1 MELGPLE
8 VLSTLQIQPQHLDVY
23 VINLEKAS
31 DKLPHFLLHWI
42 CSELTRTLEMKRQP
56 GLVTRKEFWM
66 KVRPSLPSSFLCQQ
80 AVAKVLKKQ
89 VGIYG
94 P

>member
-1 MELGPLE
+1 MELCPPE

-42 CSELTRTLEMKRQP
+42 CSELSRTLENEEAAWFSEGEK
-56 GLVTRKEFWM
+56 
-66 KVRPSLPSSFLCQQ
+66 SF
-80 AVAKVLKKQ
+80 
-89 VGIYG
+89 G
-94 P
+94 